1 MLVMIYIFQMYFV
14 KNLLNFLTCSLTRNE
29 IYVVIYKNKVHH
41 ILKTILD
48 RKYLNIIIIIFV
60 FQNKL
65 NINI

>member
-1 MLVMIYIFQMYFV
+1 MLVNIYIFQMYFV